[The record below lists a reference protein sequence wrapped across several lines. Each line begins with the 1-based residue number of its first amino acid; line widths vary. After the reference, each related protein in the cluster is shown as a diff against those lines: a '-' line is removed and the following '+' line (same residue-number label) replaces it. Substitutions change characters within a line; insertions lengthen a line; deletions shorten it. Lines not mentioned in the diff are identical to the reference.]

1 MTRLILMNIKH
12 FLMQANKGIMTHQRN
27 FQVLMVEVFKIIN
40 SIVPQIEDDF
50 FRFAKIMF
58 ETLK

>member
-1 MTRLILMNIKH
+1 
-12 FLMQANKGIMTHQRN
+12 MQANKGIMTHQRN